1 MTPHLSYKSY
11 RLVRILLL
19 SPAIFVQFPFK
30 DTINDR
36 MRERY
41 GSENNGYEPRGYVS
55 YVLQFGLLFR
65 GIPRK
70 NVEKR
75 LR

>member
-36 MRERY
+36 MRY

-55 YVLQFGLLFR
+55 YVLQFGLLFWESR
-65 GIPRK
+65 ERMWK
-70 NVEKR
+70 KR